1 MDEELQARL
10 AALADEVRVA
20 AGPDG
25 RLHTA
30 VWCVGQLP
38 GLYSRFRATNE
49 SRYGEEIARL
59 VRAALKELAGG
70 GAPGDVDLASG
81 VAGRLRL
88 LHQEFGIPRLDFDP
102 PATRRTRPR
111 KAG

>member
-1 MDEELQARL
+1 MNEELQARL
-10 AALADEVRVA
+10 AALADEVRAA

-30 VWCVGQLP
+30 LWCVARLP
-38 GLYSRFRATNE
+38 GLYARFRETNE

-59 VRAALKELAGG
+59 VRATLKELAGSG
-70 GAPGDVDLASG
+70 DPGDADLASG

-88 LHQEFGIPRLDFDP
+88 LHEAFGIPRLDFEP
-102 PATRRTRPR
+102 PAARRTRPR